1 MNSPYTNFRQLLESL
16 DSIETQDALVP
27 HEDHEI
33 NMAHVELL
41 NLMRNSTE
49 LYDMLRGQPE
59 GGGLPAWVQVK
70 IAQANGMLES
80 VTEYMREQHVQQTTG
95 DYHEGYHFMDLKKL
109 LESLDSM
116 AEDAILDKPH
126 SSKRFTDQVSGTDKA
141 RRISVLGNPAG
152 DPKHPFQGK
161 LVGGCAEA
169 DQHLDEDLIQQLTRE
184 FAEFL
189 KNPTVV
195 DEAGISDTQ
204 KTGPLAPV
212 AGKPAAPANA
222 APANAAPANAAPAN
236 ALNVDI
242 SAIATQLG
250 KMMPGIKYQL
260 LAPAIKAG
268 AKRNAAQN
276 AVLAQAFALLAA
288 MNPQQTTTAMALLK
302 KVESKPTALEESSKK
317 RCMQCGMKN
326 CTCEQGKCKCKP
338 IAGWIPNKGFKKTT
352 EQVVDEAK
360 SSKLLTRA
368 QHNDTPEKRKQQGR
382 CVSCGQSLST
392 AGRGTADRCKEC
404 SN

>member
-1 MNSPYTNFRQLLESL
+1 
-16 DSIETQDALVP
+16 
-27 HEDHEI
+27 
-33 NMAHVELL
+33 
-41 NLMRNSTE
+41 
-49 LYDMLRGQPE
+49 
-59 GGGLPAWVQVK
+59 
-70 IAQANGMLES
+70 
-80 VTEYMREQHVQQTTG
+80 
-95 DYHEGYHFMDLKKL
+95 MDLKKL

-141 RRISVLGNPAG
+141 RHISVLGNPAG

-212 AGKPAAPANA
+212 AGKPAAASS
-222 APANAAPANAAPAN
+222 
-236 ALNVDI
+236 V
-242 SAIATQLG
+242 S
-250 KMMPGIKYQL
+250 
-260 LAPAIKAG
+260 
-268 AKRNAAQN
+268 
-276 AVLAQAFALLAA
+276 
-288 MNPQQTTTAMALLK
+288 
-302 KVESKPTALEESSKK
+302 ESSKK

-368 QHNDTPEKRKQQGR
+368 QLNDTPEKRKQQGR

-404 SN
+404 SADDSQHG

>member
-1 MNSPYTNFRQLLESL
+1 
-16 DSIETQDALVP
+16 
-27 HEDHEI
+27 
-33 NMAHVELL
+33 
-41 NLMRNSTE
+41 
-49 LYDMLRGQPE
+49 
-59 GGGLPAWVQVK
+59 
-70 IAQANGMLES
+70 
-80 VTEYMREQHVQQTTG
+80 
-95 DYHEGYHFMDLKKL
+95 
-109 LESLDSM
+109 
-116 AEDAILDKPH
+116 
-126 SSKRFTDQVSGTDKA
+126 
-141 RRISVLGNPAG
+141 
-152 DPKHPFQGK
+152 
-161 LVGGCAEA
+161 
-169 DQHLDEDLIQQLTRE
+169 
-184 FAEFL
+184 
-189 KNPTVV
+189 
-195 DEAGISDTQ
+195 
-204 KTGPLAPV
+204 
-212 AGKPAAPANA
+212 
-222 APANAAPANAAPAN
+222 
-236 ALNVDI
+236 
-242 SAIATQLG
+242 
-250 KMMPGIKYQL
+250 MPGIKYQL

-368 QHNDTPEKRKQQGR
+368 QLNDTPEKRKQQGR